1 MKGRGFTAHPIR
13 KLLFEMVIYRFC
25 LVGALT
31 VAKSGA
37 LHGRMGTTYHLSSKR
52 QTQLSEMGVNVIQR
66 PIVVDANIITSQS
79 PATAIN
85 VAFTLIEKL
94 TSRANV
100 EKIKEGMGFPLL

>member
-1 MKGRGFTAHPIR
+1 
-13 KLLFEMVIYRFC
+13 MVIYRFC
-25 LVGALT
+25 LVGALA

-37 LHGRMGTTYHLSSKR
+37 LHGRMGTTFHLSSKR